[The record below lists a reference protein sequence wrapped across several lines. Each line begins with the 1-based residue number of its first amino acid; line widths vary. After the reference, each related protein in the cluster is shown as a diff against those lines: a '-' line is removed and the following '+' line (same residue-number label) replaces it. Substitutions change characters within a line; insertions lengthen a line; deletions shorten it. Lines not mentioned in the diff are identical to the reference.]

1 MGKLI
6 HIQIYIQ
13 IDIHIFKLIFKIQ
26 IICIGL
32 ANLIRMK
39 KLNFVKIIKFISVYS
54 KKDRL
59 KIGLGKK
66 VY

>member
-39 KLNFVKIIKFISVYS
+39 KLNFVKIIKFINVYS